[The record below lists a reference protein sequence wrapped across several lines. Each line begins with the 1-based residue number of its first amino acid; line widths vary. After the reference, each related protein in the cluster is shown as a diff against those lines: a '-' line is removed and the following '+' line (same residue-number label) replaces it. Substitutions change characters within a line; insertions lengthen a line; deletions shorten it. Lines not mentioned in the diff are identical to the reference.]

1 MVLPVF
7 NPGRTTE
14 TESLRIVEARI
25 LAVGGMSRLATA
37 EVAGW
42 NRFPIALMGQQL
54 DEPCLVLDHFVQEA
68 RRHAQ
73 RRPLLSRKHTWRPE
87 EGPACIP
94 TWFSKAARSLTIVA
108 MIAARTGVSVGRE
121 MAVEKRDGCRFLPL
135 ADESANRRVGIVP
148 LKQHFRSHVHRAFLE
163 RLRPR
168 IPPLANPA

>member
-73 RRPLLSRKHTWRPE
+73 GRPLLSRKHTWRPE

-94 TWFSKAARSLTIVA
+94 TWFSKAASSLTILAMVA
-108 MIAARTGVSVGRE
+108 DRTGVSVVRE

-135 ADESANRRVGIVP
+135 ADESANRRVGIVQ
-148 LKQHFRSHVHRAFLE
+148 LKQHFRSHVHRALLE
-163 RLRPR
+163 HLRPR